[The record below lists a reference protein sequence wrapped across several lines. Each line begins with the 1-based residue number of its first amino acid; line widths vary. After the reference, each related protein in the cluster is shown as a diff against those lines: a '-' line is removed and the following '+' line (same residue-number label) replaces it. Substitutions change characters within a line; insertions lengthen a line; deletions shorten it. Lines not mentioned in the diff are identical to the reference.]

1 LNNKIIPTES
11 IISKILLIRGQKVM
25 LDSDLAKLYG
35 VDTKRLNQQVK
46 RNIKRFPDDFMFQI
60 KEEEYIAL
68 RSQIATSKAKGG
80 RRYLP
85 YVFTEHGVAM
95 LSSVLNSDK
104 AIEANIFIIRAFVK
118 LREMISTHKDVQ
130 KKLKNIED
138 KLNEHDEKIIQ
149 IIRIINHITAPPE
162 KPKRKLGF

>member
-1 LNNKIIPTES
+1 
-11 IISKILLIRGQKVM
+11 M
-25 LDSDLAKLYG
+25 
-35 VDTKRLNQQVK
+35 
-46 RNIKRFPDDFMFQI
+46 
-60 KEEEYIAL
+60 
-68 RSQIATSKAKGG
+68 
-80 RRYLP
+80 P

-104 AIEANIFIIRAFVK
+104 AIDANIFIIRAFVK

-138 KLNEHDEKIIQ
+138 KLKDHDEKIIL
-149 IIRIINHITAPPE
+149 IIREINQITAPPV